1 MKIAVDAGH
10 GGKDPGASVNG
21 VLEKEVNLSIAR
33 ILKDKLA
40 ENGHEVIMTRDDD
53 TLEGLY
59 HRAQLA
65 NEKDCGIFVS
75 IHNNA
80 AGNESA
86 AGSEVLYYPE
96 SKNGRQLAHC
106 IQKEQVKALD
116 RPDRG
121 LKPDDDFVVLNSTI
135 MPAVIVESL
144 FITNPIDRDMLSKKE
159 YLFVIAE
166 AIKAGIVEYDGIVG
180 GE

>member
-1 MKIAVDAGH
+1 MYRPGPLN
-10 GGKDPGASVNG
+10 GGKDPGAQKNG
-21 VLEKEVNLSIAR
+21 IKEKEVNLQIAKY
-33 ILKDKLA
+33 LKDGL
-40 ENGHEVIMTRDDD
+40 ENLDYEVIMTRDDD

-65 NEKDCGIFVS
+65 NEKGCDIFVS

-96 SKNGRQLAHC
+96 SENGRQLAHC

-121 LKPDDDFVVLNSTI
+121 LKPDDDFVVLNSTA

-166 AIKAGIVEYDGIVG
+166 SIKAGIVEYDGIVG